1 MILSVS
7 RRTDIP
13 ALYPAWFFNRLRE
26 GFALVRNPMNFHQVG
41 KILLCPSLIDCIVF
55 WTKDPRR
62 MLPYLEALRGY
73 NFYFQITLTGY
84 DRHIERN
91 VPDKDQIAAAVCE
104 LAKKIGKERVIWRYD
119 PIIVTDKLDAD
130 YHRREFARLAERLQG
145 STERCV
151 ISFVDLYRKTKRNL
165 KDIKPLTDQAALY
178 QVAELLSAEAK
189 KRGLRLETCSE
200 KIELGS
206 LGIGHGKCIDDQLI
220 ARISG
225 RPLAVGIDPNQR
237 AECGCVTSLDL
248 GAYNT
253 CTHGCL
259 YCYANHSARTAAENA
274 ARHNPHSPLLIGEIN
289 PEDRI
294 VKRKMKS
301 YFTEQLSLF

>member
-1 MILSVS
+1 MIGILS
-7 RRTDIP
+7 
-13 ALYPAWFFNRLRE
+13 AMYPIKIRLPPQ
-26 GFALVRNPMNFHQVG
+26 FANWR
-41 KILLCPSLIDCIVF
+41 
-55 WTKDPRR
+55 
-62 MLPYLEALRGY
+62 
-73 NFYFQITLTGY
+73 
-84 DRHIERN
+84 
-91 VPDKDQIAAAVCE
+91 
-104 LAKKIGKERVIWRYD
+104 KKIGKERVIWRYD

-189 KRGLRLETCSE
+189 NGGAQAGNVQRK

-225 RPLAVGIDPNQR
+225 RPLAVGKDANQR

-274 ARHNPHSPLLIGEIN
+274 ARHNPHSPLLIGGEID
-289 PEDRI
+289 PQDRI
-294 VKRKMKS
+294 VERKMKS
-301 YFTEQLSLF
+301 YFSEQLSLF